1 MYAGFF
7 ILLMI
12 SAYIILI
19 FAILYSLAR
28 IINYSLRPIQKR
40 YPKLFN
46 IMAKIIKPAETRD
59 ELINELLLT
68 IFLLIIMVIFVIPV
82 RYK

>member
-1 MYAGFF
+1 
-7 ILLMI
+7 MI

-28 IINYSLRPIQKR
+28 IINYILRPIQKR
-40 YPKLFN
+40 YPKLLN
-46 IMAKIIKPAETRD
+46 IMAKIIKPAETRE
-59 ELINELLLT
+59 ELTNELLLT
-68 IFLLIIMVIFVIPV
+68 IFLLIIMVVFVIPV